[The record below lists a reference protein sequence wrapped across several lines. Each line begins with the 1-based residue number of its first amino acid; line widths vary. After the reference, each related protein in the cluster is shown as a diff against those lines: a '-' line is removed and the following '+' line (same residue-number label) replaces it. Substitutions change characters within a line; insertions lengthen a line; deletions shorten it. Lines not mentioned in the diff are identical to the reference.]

1 MPDTTPN
8 PFSNIINQLLLQ
20 YTVAFQA
27 GQTIPPTPAAF
38 EKNLTEQLKSYN
50 RNWPGSADPA
60 DQQRLQDA
68 LVTYETIYAAI
79 LSMPLPNNPTPEYQG
94 WYEGTH

>member
-1 MPDTTPN
+1 MPQTTPN

-27 GQTIPPTPAAF
+27 GQTVPPTPDEF
-38 EKNLTEQLKSYN
+38 EKNLTTQLKAYN
-50 RNWPGSADPA
+50 RNWPDSADVV
-60 DQQRLQDA
+60 DQDRLATA
-68 LVTYETIYAAI
+68 LSAYEAVYGAI
-79 LSMPLPNNPTPEYQG
+79 LSMPLPSNPTDEYKG